1 MRITDLLKEEAILLN
16 ASFQS
21 KAEAIDVLTQLQ
33 ADVGNVSDREKYR
46 QGILARE
53 ADGTTAVG
61 DGIAIPHAIIKEID
75 EVQLFIVRFRYPI
88 EWESFD
94 DKKVDIAFAI
104 IAPEEKGQEKYL
116 VFLPRLA
123 RKLVDEKFIADFRNC
138 RSTEAVYQYVKNELE

>member
-61 DGIAIPHAIIKEID
+61 DGIAIPHAKS
-75 EVQLFIVRFRYPI
+75 EVVVRPGLAAATVPNGVDY
-88 EWESFD
+88 ESLDGKPSNLIFM
-94 DKKVDIAFAI
+94 IA
-104 IAPEEKGQEKYL
+104 APMNGDCLLYTSRC
-116 VFLPRLA
+116 V
-123 RKLVDEKFIADFRNC
+123 
-138 RSTEAVYQYVKNELE
+138 